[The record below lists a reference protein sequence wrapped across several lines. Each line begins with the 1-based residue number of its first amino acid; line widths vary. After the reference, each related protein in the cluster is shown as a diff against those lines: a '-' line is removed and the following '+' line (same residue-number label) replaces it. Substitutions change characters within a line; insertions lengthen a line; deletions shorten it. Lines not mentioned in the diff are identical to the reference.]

1 MRKTAEE
8 KPTQKHPLCGGNVV
22 IFLHGIAWGGDAAGG
37 ALRAVNRS
45 LKSVTHVGYG
55 PMVLVFGFCPA
66 NVPLDTFCADHFVN
80 SKLS

>member
-1 MRKTAEE
+1 MRKTAEG
-8 KPTQKHPLCGGNVV
+8 KSKQKHPLCGGSAA
-22 IFLHGIAWGGDAAGG
+22 IFLHGIAWGGDGG
-37 ALRAVNRS
+37 GGLRPVNRR

-66 NVPLDTFCADHFVN
+66 NIPLDTFCADHFVN